1 MKKSHTV
8 KVDIETLK
16 SLTLWEQ
23 VSLLLGSGYI
33 LGTLN
38 IRSLTVSEWNLLGH
52 SVSNNE
58 GAYFPNDKN
67 PHMWESI
74 PFILMTED
82 GDRLDEYNLIQ
93 IKKEL

>member
-58 GAYFPNDKN
+58 GAYFQ
-67 PHMWESI
+67 M
-74 PFILMTED
+74 
-82 GDRLDEYNLIQ
+82 
-93 IKKEL
+93 IKTRICGKVFLLSL